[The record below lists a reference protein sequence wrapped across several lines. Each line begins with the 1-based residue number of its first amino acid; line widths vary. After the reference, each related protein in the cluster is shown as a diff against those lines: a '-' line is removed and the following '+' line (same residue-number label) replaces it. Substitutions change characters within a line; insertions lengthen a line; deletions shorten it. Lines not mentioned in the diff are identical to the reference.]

1 MIIFAGINV
10 HKTKLKIMKK
20 ILLSCIVMATG
31 LLANAQSVVFNVDA
45 PASIAGG
52 YDLTY
57 ASGSTWGSPD
67 LTDPANSVVDT
78 LVIVDDGSSSDSL
91 GCNPLQ
97 NAAAIA
103 GNIAVVYRGNCE
115 FGTKALM
122 AQNAGAVAVV
132 IVNNVAGDPVGMAGG
147 SDGASVTIPVV
158 MVSNVTGDS
167 LNHHINNGEDV
178 VVFIGN
184 KQGRFANDL
193 TLDPTEIVRPKQTA
207 MVNTLAQNAS
217 EYEIKVGS
225 WIRNFGST
233 TQHNIELVC
242 SIDLD
247 GTNVYNNYV
256 LTDSLEAGDSVY
268 VALPTFTQTSYADGL
283 YTMNYSVSASENE
296 EFPSD
301 NAQTA
306 SVLMNSKYLSK
317 GSIDATTK
325 KPMRGDNYY
334 WFNKVCMNFSDANA
348 SRLGV
353 KGLTYSAV
361 GTRTAGLAGLLL
373 DIKAY
378 EWDGN
383 SLNSLTEIAAT
394 EFSYDTDSAYKNIS
408 VDFPQGVALTDNQN
422 YLFCVENTLGDTIYI
437 GTSELGFKETNNQYN
452 NIHALY
458 EQTDGTMSVFID
470 IAPSIV
476 VETIPAAAVSVK
488 ENEESSLTAY
498 PNPAKDEITIIVGES
513 EISTVSIYSVT
524 GKLIANQPASMVGNS
539 INLDVTNIPNGSYI
553 VKLHYANNTTH
564 NINVVISK

>member
-1 MIIFAGINV
+1 
-10 HKTKLKIMKK
+10 MKK
-20 ILLSCIVMATG
+20 ILFSCIAIATG
-31 LLANAQSVVFNVDA
+31 LLANAQTVVFNVDA
-45 PASIAGG
+45 PTSIAGG

-57 ASGSTWGSPD
+57 ASGSSWGSPD
-67 LTDPANSVVDT
+67 LTIPSNSVVDT
-78 LVIVDDGSSSDSL
+78 LVIVNDGSSSDSL

-97 NAAAIA
+97 NAAAIN
-103 GNIAVVYRGNCE
+103 GNIAVVYRGNCQ

-132 IVNNVAGDPVGMAGG
+132 IINNIPGNPIGMAGG
-147 SDGASVTIPVV
+147 NDGTSVTIPVV
-158 MVSNVTGDS
+158 MVSDVTGDTLTS
-167 LNHHINNGEDV
+167 HIRNGEDV

-193 TLDPTEIVRPKQTA
+193 TLKPTEIVRPKQTA

-247 GTNVYNNYV
+247 GNNVYNNYV
-256 LTDSLEAGDSVY
+256 LTDSLQAGDSIY
-268 VALPTFTQTSYADGL
+268 VALPTFTQSTYADGL

-306 SVLMNSKYLSK
+306 SVLMNNKYLSK

-325 KPMRGDNYY
+325 EPTRGDNYY
-334 WFNKVCMNFSDANA
+334 WFNKVCMNFADANA

-353 KGLTYSAV
+353 KGVTYSAT
-361 GTRTAGLAGLLL
+361 GTRTAGLAGMLL

-378 EWDGN
+378 EWDGSNPN
-383 SLNSLTEIAAT
+383 SLNEIAAT

-408 VDFPQGVALTDNQN
+408 VDFPQGVPLTDNQN
-422 YLFCVENTLGDTIYI
+422 YLFCIENNLGDTIYI

-452 NIHALY
+452 TIHALY

-488 ENEESSLTAY
+488 ENEESKLTAY
-498 PNPAKDEITIIVGES
+498 PNPAKDEISIIVGES
-513 EISTVSIYSVT
+513 EISTVSIYSVD
-524 GKLIANQPASMVGNS
+524 GKLVANQPASMVGNM
-539 INLDVTNIPNGSYI
+539 INLDVTDIPNGSYI
-553 VKLHYANNTTH
+553 VTLHYANNTTH